1 MKEWIT
7 VLRSHCHWLNVFLT
21 SLLCRVWPSVTNA
34 IPNQPREL
42 FLAVQF
48 VTHLQN
54 LFIALSGRNICSSK
68 SIYISGHIFSTGDGQ
83 WNYLFKYHG
92 EIVLNNDGAYSDWNR
107 HVIKWV
113 QIFVFENTKTYL
125 EVTHWLNKK

>member
-1 MKEWIT
+1 M
-7 VLRSHCHWLNVFLT
+7 NV
-21 SLLCRVWPSVTNA
+21 

-68 SIYISGHIFSTGDGQ
+68 SICISGHIFSTGDGQ
-83 WNYLFKYHG
+83 WGYLFKYRG
-92 EIVLNNDGAYSDWNR
+92 EIVLNDDGAYSDW
-107 HVIKWV
+107 K
-113 QIFVFENTKTYL
+113 
-125 EVTHWLNKK
+125 